1 MVGGI
6 RALPSPR
13 RTEPPYFTRTQIA
26 AALDHVAVLLELKGA
41 NPFRVRAYQNA
52 ARTLGSQPI
61 DLWSHCED
69 GTLESIKGIGKN
81 LAAAI
86 ADVLECGDWGDWQD
100 LHIST
105 PHGLLEMLE
114 IPGMGPKRVKILH
127 EELDID
133 GLGVLRGACEAGDVA
148 KLKGF
153 GKVSEAKILLGID
166 LLSRYRARRRLNVG
180 LAYGQAFK
188 RLISQ
193 IEGVDR
199 AQIAGSLRR
208 RRETVGDLDIVAEV
222 KTEHTA
228 IVAEKITSLPGVIE
242 VKGAGS
248 SKVSVVLSANIL
260 TEGFNLGHLD
270 ANVNDA
276 IGGEEY
282 EELEATGT
290 IDAQIRMVPSHQFAY
305 TLAYFTGSKEHNI
318 RMRQLAIELGLR
330 LNEFGLI
337 PETLAG
343 DMKGEDAAVHSL
355 HATSEEEIHR
365 HLGLDWIPPELRED
379 RGEIKAAQQGRLPNL
394 VEEDDL
400 KGAFHNHTLLSDGS
414 ADLEAMATAAMERGW
429 TYLGISDHSV
439 SLKVARGASVEAL
452 MLQGE
457 QIAALNQSWE
467 EQSID
472 FRLFHGAEVDI
483 HADGQL
489 DYEDEVLKGLDHV
502 IASVHQPL
510 SVWRDR
516 DEGEN
521 TEILLDVLEHPAIT
535 MIGHPTGRILQGR
548 EGYPI
553 NSYEIIDKMAEKK
566 RAGRAIAVELN
577 ASPYRLDTDW
587 RELTHAKQ
595 QGVPVSVAPDAHSVE
610 GLADVRYGIAVG
622 RKAWLEAKD
631 VLNAYT
637 LAELDSFGLQPSI
650 A

>member
-1 MVGGI
+1 MAGGV
-6 RALPSPR
+6 RGLPSSR
-13 RTEPPYFTRTQIA
+13 RGKPPFFTRTQIS
-26 AALDHVAVLLELKGA
+26 AALDHVAVILELKGA

-61 DLWSHCED
+61 DLWSHCEA

-100 LHIST
+100 LHTST
-105 PHGLLEMLE
+105 PPGLLEMLE

-127 EELDID
+127 DELGVD
-133 GLGVLRGACEAGDVA
+133 GLNTLQESCNTGDVA

-153 GKVSEAKILLGID
+153 GKVSQAKILQGID

-188 RLISQ
+188 RLVTHID
-193 IEGVDR
+193 GVNR

-222 KTEHTA
+222 NPKDTEA
-228 IVAEKITSLPGVIE
+228 VAEAITTLPGVIE

-248 SKVSVVLSANIL
+248 SKVSVVLSAQVLI
-260 TEGFNLGHLD
+260 EGFNLGHLD

-282 EELEATGT
+282 EELEATGS
-290 IDAQIRMVPSHQFAY
+290 IDAQVRMVPSHQFAY

-318 RMRQLAIELGLR
+318 RMRQLAIDKGLR

-337 PETLAG
+337 PDELAG
-343 DMKGEDAAVHSL
+343 NLKGEAAAVHSL
-355 HATSEEEIHR
+355 QATSEEGIYG
-365 HLGLDWIPPELRED
+365 HLGLSWIPPELRED
-379 RGEIKAAQQGRLPNL
+379 RGEIEAAKAGNLPELITEN
-394 VEEDDL
+394 DL
-400 KGAFHNHTLLSDGS
+400 KGAFHNHTILSDGS
-414 ADLEAMATAAMERGW
+414 ADLEAMANAAMKRGW
-429 TYLGISDHSV
+429 NYLGISDHSV
-439 SLKVARGASVEAL
+439 SLKVARGASAEGL

-457 QIAALNQSWE
+457 KIAALNRGWH
-467 EQSID
+467 EQSVD
-472 FRLFHGAEVDI
+472 FRIFHGAEVDI
-483 HADGQL
+483 HTDGQL
-489 DYEDEVLKGLDHV
+489 DYDDDVLEQLDHV

-521 TEILLDVLEHPAIT
+521 TEVLLTVLNHPEVT

-553 NSYEIIDKMAEKK
+553 NSYDIIDKVAEKK
-566 RAGRAIAVELN
+566 GAGKAMAVELN
-577 ASPYRLDTDW
+577 ASPYRLDMDW
-587 RELTHAKQ
+587 RELAYAKKKS
-595 QGVPVSVAPDAHSVE
+595 VPVSIAPDAHSIE
-610 GLADVRYGIAVG
+610 GLADIRYGIAVG

-631 VLNAYT
+631 VLNSRS
-637 LAELDSFGLQPSI
+637 LAELNDIGLKPSM

>member
-6 RALPSPR
+6 RALPSSR
-13 RTEPPYFTRTQIA
+13 RTEPPFFTRTQIS

-61 DLWSHCED
+61 DLWSHCQE
-69 GTLESIKGIGKN
+69 GTLDSIKGIGKN

-86 ADVLECGDWGDWQD
+86 ADVLECGDWGDWDD
-100 LHIST
+100 LHTST

-127 EELDID
+127 EELAID
-133 GLGVLRGACEAGDVA
+133 SLESLKGACEEGYVSE
-148 KLKGF
+148 LKGF
-153 GKVSEAKILLGID
+153 GKVSEAKILQGID

-180 LAYGQAFK
+180 LAYGLAFK

-193 IEGVDR
+193 IEKVER

-222 KTEHTA
+222 SPEHATS
-228 IVAEKITSLPGVIE
+228 VADAITSLPGVIE

-248 SKVSVVLSANIL
+248 SKVSVVLSAQIL
-260 TEGFNLGHLD
+260 AEGFNLGHID

-276 IGGEEY
+276 IGGAEY
-282 EELEATGT
+282 EELEATGS
-290 IDAQIRMVPSHQFAY
+290 IDAQVRMVPPHQFAY

-318 RMRQLAIELGLR
+318 RLRQLAIDQGLR

-337 PETLAG
+337 PEKLADG
-343 DMKGEDAAVHSL
+343 LKGEEAAIHSL
-355 HATSEEEIHR
+355 HATTENEIHR

-379 RGEIKAAQQGRLPNL
+379 RGEVEAAQQGMLPEL
-394 VEEDDL
+394 VEESDL
-400 KGAFHNHTLLSDGS
+400 KGAFHNHTILSDGS
-414 ADLEAMATAAMERGW
+414 ADLEAMAKAAMERGW

-439 SLKVARGASVEAL
+439 SLKVARGASAEAL

-457 QIAALNQSWE
+457 QIAALNRGWD
-467 EQSID
+467 EQGID

-489 DYEDEVLKGLDHV
+489 DYDEDVLKELDHV

-521 TEILLDVLEHPAIT
+521 TEIILTVLNHPEVT

-553 NSYEIIDKMAEKK
+553 NSYEIIDKMAEK
-566 RAGRAIAVELN
+566 RATGRAIAVELN

-595 QGVPVSVAPDAHSVE
+595 KQVPVSIAPDAHSIE

-622 RKAWLEAKD
+622 RKAWLEAED
-631 VLNAYT
+631 VLNACN
-637 LAELDSFGLQPSI
+637 LSELDAFGLRPRM